1 MSNKQKTNNIDIF
14 QQAQERTRRFA
25 AEQARIKA
33 VMGRQTQRDIAAAQ
47 GQIIPFTKADII

>member
-33 VMGRQTQRDIAAAQ
+33 VMNRQTQRDIAAAQ